1 MVKCRH
7 EWGDQFWLAGHQF
20 SVQNFKAKLRKRP
33 HMHHHHHHHFI
44 YLSISTK
51 NLSMWWGDPRSHQAY
66 WRGHLTFDT
75 TSIFKKKIKCCKC
88 AAWLAQNFKA
98 KRRKRP
104 HMHHHH
110 HHHFIYLSISTKN
123 LSMWQGDPGSHQ
135 AYGTGH
141 LTFNTTGI
149 FKKD

>member
-1 MVKCRH
+1 M
-7 EWGDQFWLAGHQF
+7 
-20 SVQNFKAKLRKRP
+20 QNFKEKHRKQP
-33 HMHHHHHHHFI
+33 YKHHHHHHHHHHFI
-44 YLSISTK
+44 CLSISTK
-51 NLSMWWGDPRSHQAY
+51 IYLCDEETQEAIRLMGEATSRSTLPVY
-66 WRGHLTFDT
+66 L
-75 TSIFKKKIKCCKC
+75 KKIKCCKC

-123 LSMWQGDPGSHQ
+123 LSMWRGDPGSHQ